1 MDFHLTLD
9 IASDM
14 RRW

>member
-14 RRW
+14 SR